1 MSFFKTNAHWL
12 GLTGVAAISVTGSVL
27 LFQDITAFPE
37 TLEKLFP
44 RQVVQKK
51 LPPIEL
57 GGLQKAAQLVAE
69 PGKWGT
75 DHASLL
81 FVSEPYL
88 LEADG
93 PKRPKEGSMH
103 RHSKTGQP
111 IPNTWFLQYGLKLR
125 LPNIS
130 TDDSD
135 EDGFTNEEEWLAGTD
150 PSDPV
155 SHPPLLTKLYFKEE
169 SVTHNRIS
177 FLQYLGDNSKPASIK
192 VTVRREDAPKRP
204 QADLKIGDV
213 IPDTQI
219 KLVGF
224 TSRRKDDS
232 GIKDALDGS
241 LASLIDEKSG
251 AKSDA
256 EIKGRPADFID
267 KTISLE
273 LNYPKEKRSFS
284 LKPGQSFELSPEESY
299 TVIDSTPAGA
309 SLKDKDGKVIEISR
323 NKSE

>member
-12 GLTGVAAISVTGSVL
+12 GLTSVAALSVTGSL
-27 LFQDITAFPE
+27 FLFQDIKSFPDA
-37 TLEKLFP
+37 LEKLFP
-44 RQVVQKK
+44 RQVIPKK
-51 LPPIEL
+51 LPPIDL
-57 GGLQKAAQLVAE
+57 NGLQRAAQLVSN
-69 PGKWGT
+69 PGQWGT
-75 DHASLL
+75 EHASLL

-88 LEADG
+88 MEADG

-125 LPNIS
+125 LPNIA
-130 TDDSD
+130 TEDSD
-135 EDGFTNEEEWLAGTD
+135 GDGFTNEEEWLAGTD

-155 SHPPLLTKLYFKEE
+155 SHPPLLTKLYFKDE

-177 FLQYLGDNSKPASIK
+177 FLQYLGDTTKPASIK
-192 VTVRREDAPKRP
+192 VTIRRDDAPKRP
-204 QADLKIGDV
+204 QIDLKIGDV

-219 KLVGF
+219 KLTGF

-241 LASLIDEKSG
+241 LASLMDEKSG
-251 AKSDA
+251 NKSDA

-273 LNYPKEKRSFS
+273 LNYPKEKRAFAI
-284 LKPGQSFELSPEESY
+284 KPGQKIDLSPEESY